1 MLHHP
6 MFLVIFVA
14 VIPSAIAA
22 IIVKVAF
29 RKWSKVPNSSGI
41 SGAEAAQALLTHAGI
56 HDVGIEH
63 SRGMLSD
70 HYDPRSRTLRL
81 SKDVYSSRSVAAV
94 GVALHEAG
102 HALQHSHKYAPL
114 ALRSAL
120 VPVASIGSGYLPII
134 LIFVGL
140 ALSAKVG
147 PAGMGLALLG
157 FGIFAVATLF
167 TFVTLPVEF
176 NASKRAKEAA
186 VQFGI
191 VAPGRET
198 QGVSAVLNAAA
209 LTYVAAA
216 VVSLLWLLYYAN
228 LIFNRR

>member
-1 MLHHP
+1 MMHSP
-6 MFLVIFVA
+6 YFWVFIA
-14 VIPSAIAA
+14 TVIPSAIAA
-22 IIVKVAF
+22 IMVKVAF
-29 RKWSKVPNSSGI
+29 SKWSKVSNSSGI

-56 HDVGIEH
+56 RDVGIEH

-81 SKDVYSSRSVAAV
+81 SKDVYSGRSVAAV

-102 HALQHSHKYAPL
+102 HALQHAQQYAPL

-120 VPVASIGSGYLPII
+120 VPVASIGSGYLPVI

-147 PAGMGLALLG
+147 PMGMGLALTG

-176 NASKRAKEAA
+176 NASSRAKEAA

-191 VAPGRET
+191 VAPGREA

-216 VVSLLWLLYYAN
+216 VTSLLWLLYYAN